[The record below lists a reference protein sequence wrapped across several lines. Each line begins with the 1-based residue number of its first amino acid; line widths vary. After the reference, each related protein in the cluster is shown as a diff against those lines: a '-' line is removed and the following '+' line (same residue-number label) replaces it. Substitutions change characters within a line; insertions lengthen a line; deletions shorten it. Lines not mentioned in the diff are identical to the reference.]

1 MSPTAH
7 ARRPAPSFV
16 SDRERDVL
24 RAFAS
29 LALGVNPFLT
39 ERVEAEARALG
50 AEHVRT
56 AEVWHVDAKL
66 VSSDPAIPGLNPNVP
81 RLGELAERFAGD
93 LRERLASGAKAR
105 RDELIEYEGLV
116 RYLLYWRYENE
127 FLRLLLR
134 ATRGQSTTRRMA
146 AWPRF
151 AADVARF
158 LELPGVA
165 MPLPVSAGHLFA
177 WGFQIRRA
185 FEHTFRQIFGGS
197 MPAAELRASVW
208 QSVFTH
214 DPARYRRSLYQRM
227 ADIPTLV
234 IGESGTGKEL
244 VARAIALSR
253 YVPFDEEAG
262 AFAEEYAEGFHAL
275 NLSSL
280 SPTLIESELF
290 GHRRGSFTGALQDR
304 VGWLESCGPHG
315 SVFLDEI
322 GELDAAIQVKLLR
335 VLQTRTFQR
344 IGETGERRF
353 EGKIIAATNRDLAE
367 EMDAGRFRDDLYYRL
382 CADVIETPT
391 LRAQLADAPD
401 ELRNLVLVLA
411 RRIVGA
417 DEAEALTEEV
427 VAWVSGEL
435 GADYGWPGNV
445 RELEQCVR
453 NVLVHGRY
461 HPARRSRPAA
471 DDLPALL
478 REGGLSADDLL
489 RRYCTETYARTGS
502 YEEAARRLGLDRRTV
517 KAKVDRE
524 LLQRLRGE
532 RAGTPR

>member
-1 MSPTAH
+1 MSPAAQ
-7 ARRPAPSFV
+7 ARRRPTASFV
-16 SDRERDVL
+16 SDREREVL

-39 ERVEAEARALG
+39 ERVGAEARALG
-50 AEHVRT
+50 PEFVQT
-56 AEVWHVDAKL
+56 SEVWHVDAKL

-81 RLGELAERFAGD
+81 RLGALAERFTRD
-93 LRERLASGAKAR
+93 LRERLVAGARPR
-105 RDELIEYEGLV
+105 RDELLEYEGLV

-127 FLRLLLR
+127 WLRLLLR
-134 ATRGQSTTRRMA
+134 AALGQSTTVRMA

-151 AADVARF
+151 AADVSSL
-158 LELPGVA
+158 LEIPGVD
-165 MPLPVSAGHLFA
+165 MPTEVSAGHLFA

-197 MPAAELRASVW
+197 MPAAELRARVW

-214 DPARYRRSLYQRM
+214 DSARYRRSMYRRM
-227 ADIPTLV
+227 GDIPTLI

-262 AFAEEYAEGFHAL
+262 AFAEEYAAGFHAL

-280 SPTLIESELF
+280 SPTLVESELF

-304 VGWLESCGPHG
+304 AGWLESCGPHG

-322 GELDAAIQVKLLR
+322 GELDGTIQVKLLR
-335 VLQTRTFQR
+335 VLQTRSFQR
-344 IGETGERRF
+344 IGETGERLFR
-353 EGKIIAATNRDLAE
+353 GKIIAATNRDLAE
-367 EMDAGRFRDDLYYRL
+367 EMDAGRFRADLYYRL

-391 LRAQLADAPD
+391 LRAQLTDAPG

-411 RRIVGA
+411 RRIAGT

-427 VAWVSGEL
+427 VTWVTQEL
-435 GADYGWPGNV
+435 GADYPWPGNV

-461 HPARRSRPAA
+461 LPPRGPRTK
-471 DDLPALL
+471 DEDLATLL
-478 REGGLSADDLL
+478 HEGRLSAEDLL

-524 LLQRLRGE
+524 LLERLRGRGE
-532 RAGTPR
+532 S

>member
-1 MSPTAH
+1 MSPAAQ
-7 ARRPAPSFV
+7 ARRRSTPSFV

-39 ERVEAEARALG
+39 ERVDAEARALG
-50 AEHVRT
+50 PEFVQT

-81 RLGELAERFAGD
+81 RLGALAERFTSD
-93 LRERLASGAKAR
+93 LRERLAAGAR
-105 RDELIEYEGLV
+105 PHRDELLEYEGLV

-127 FLRLLLR
+127 WLRLLLR
-134 ATRGQSTTRRMA
+134 AARGRSTTGRMA

-151 AADVARF
+151 AADVSRF
-158 LELPGVA
+158 LEIPGVE
-165 MPLPVSAGHLFA
+165 MPMEVSAGHLFA

-185 FEHTFRQIFGGS
+185 FEHTFRQIFGSS
-197 MPAAELRASVW
+197 MPAAELRARVW

-214 DPARYRRSLYQRM
+214 DAARYRRSLYRRM
-227 ADIPTLV
+227 GDIPTLI

-262 AFAEEYAEGFHAL
+262 AFAEEYAEGFRAL

-280 SPTLIESELF
+280 SPTLVESELF

-304 VGWLESCGPHG
+304 AGWLESCGPHG

-322 GELDAAIQVKLLR
+322 GELDVAIQVKLLR
-335 VLQTRTFQR
+335 VLQDRTFQR

-353 EGKIIAATNRDLAE
+353 QGKIIAATNRDLAD
-367 EMDAGRFRDDLYYRL
+367 EMDAGRFRADLYYRL

-391 LRAQLADAPD
+391 LRAQLARAPG
-401 ELRNLVLVLA
+401 EIRNLVLVLA
-411 RRIVGA
+411 RRIAGA
-417 DEAEALTEEV
+417 DEADALTDEV
-427 VAWVSGEL
+427 VAWVSKEL
-435 GADYGWPGNV
+435 GSDYPWPGNV

-453 NVLVHGRY
+453 NVLVQGRY
-461 HPARRSRPAA
+461 LPARRPHTAGE
-471 DDLPALL
+471 DLATLL
-478 REGGLSADDLL
+478 REGHLSAEDLL
-489 RRYCTETYARTGS
+489 RRYCTETYARTGN

-517 KAKVDRE
+517 KAKVDPE
-524 LLQRLRGE
+524 LLERLRG
-532 RAGTPR
+532 RAES